1 MTRDFQDYLNEAGV
15 PGFSHTEDRNQL
27 KIHRHFVKL
36 MQLVAQYVERNHL
49 FNSFVCYNKH
59 YMFSFVYL

>member
-27 KIHRHFVKL
+27 KIQRHFVKL
-36 MQLVAQYVERNHL
+36 MQLVAQYAERNHI
-49 FNSFVCYNKH
+49 FNSSVC
-59 YMFSFVYL
+59 

>member
-27 KIHRHFVKL
+27 KIQRHFVKL
-36 MQLVAQYVERNHL
+36 MQLVAQYMERNNL
-49 FNSFVCYNKH
+49 FNLVVC
-59 YMFSFVYL
+59 